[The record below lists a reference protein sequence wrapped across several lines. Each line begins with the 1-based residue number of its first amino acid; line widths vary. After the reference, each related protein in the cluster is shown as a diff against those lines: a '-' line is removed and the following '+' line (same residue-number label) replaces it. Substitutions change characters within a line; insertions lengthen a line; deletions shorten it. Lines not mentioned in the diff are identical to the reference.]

1 MSRPARSS
9 FVLKLLLLAF
19 LLAPALTGCSYL
31 TIPAKD
37 DVSSWPL
44 IHKGKN
50 DAPVYNSAVIKGRI
64 TGAPKDTSTIIV
76 AQPAAVNWA
85 LTDWLA
91 VHPSG
96 SFMFYLPQGRYHLY
110 TFTDYNR
117 DGTYQTDELSGAY
130 GSFSSPAEIA
140 ARENELVNGIVIP
153 VERPAGRATLL
164 PADSAIPKAA
174 DIVRQMTQNGQVLK
188 IYHEYFAAEN
198 AQTGYWR
205 PSSFL
210 KALGAHIYL
219 TEEYTPR
226 KIPVLFVHGTEGSPH
241 NWIYLYLRMDRS
253 RYQPWFFY
261 YPSGIRLGLAA
272 ALLKE
277 ELSELH
283 QKYRFPKMGLV
294 AHSVGGLTSRSFLTR
309 FAGDNDLHFIKLF
322 ITFATPWSG
331 FSAADA
337 SQIITHKSIPVWMDL
352 GTQSP
357 FIKTTLAGKLP
368 PGVRHYIFYGNNDTL
383 CGNKALDD
391 RATAVAVEAFAFES
405 DHTSILSDRKAS
417 LKFNEI
423 LNRELGNSKK

>member
-1 MSRPARSS
+1 MSRPAGCL
-9 FVLKLLLLAF
+9 FLLKLIVPALLLL
-19 LLAPALTGCSYL
+19 PALTGCSYL

-37 DVSSWPL
+37 DVISWPL

-64 TGAPKDTSTIIV
+64 TGAPNDTSTIIV

-91 VHPSG
+91 VNASG
-96 SFMFYLPQGRYHLY
+96 SFMLYLPEGRYHLY
-110 TFTDYNR
+110 SFTDYDR
-117 DGTYQTDELSGAY
+117 DGIYRADELSGVY
-130 GSFSSPAEIA
+130 GSFSSPTEIA
-140 ARENELVNGIVIP
+140 VRENELVTGIVIP
-153 VERPAGRATLL
+153 AGQLNGHTTLL
-164 PADSAIPKAA
+164 PMESAIPKTA
-174 DIVRQMTQNGQVLK
+174 DIVRQMTYNGQVLK
-188 IYHEYFAAEN
+188 IYHEYFSAEN

-219 TEEYTPR
+219 TEEYDPR

-261 YPSGIRLGLAA
+261 YPSGIRLSLAA
-272 ALLKE
+272 ALLNE
-277 ELSELH
+277 ELRELH
-283 QKYRFPKMGLV
+283 QKYGFQKMGLV
-294 AHSVGGLTSRSFLTR
+294 AHSVGGLASRSFLTR
-309 FAGDNDLHFIKLF
+309 FARNDDLHFIKLF

-331 FSAADA
+331 FNAADA
-337 SQIITHKSIPVWMDL
+337 SQIITHKSIPVWVDL

-357 FIKTTLAGKLP
+357 FIKATLTRRLP
-368 PGVRHYIFYGNNDTL
+368 EGVRHYIFYGSKDTL
-383 CGNKALDD
+383 CGNKALDE
-391 RATAVAVEAFAFES
+391 RATAGAVETFAFDS

-417 LKFNEI
+417 LTFNE
-423 LNRELGNSKK
+423 LLGRELGNAK